1 MKKRLEGNSYVTI
14 INSSKEELLLHESVV
29 NRKLHYSENE
39 KLTKLLRKHSKNI
52 LFVMQRKELGYEEK
66 IVEIAYTMFYNSS
79 DNKESSIPFFIRENS
94 NIRIMKALN
103 EEEKKIVRKLKK
115 VIQKYQVIGY

>member
-1 MKKRLEGNSYVTI
+1 
-14 INSSKEELLLHESVV
+14 
-29 NRKLHYSENE
+29 
-39 KLTKLLRKHSKNI
+39 
-52 LFVMQRKELGYEEK
+52 
-66 IVEIAYTMFYNSS
+66 MFYNSS